1 MECDGILKWESKK
14 AKTKGQKKEPEKE
27 LNLPCKQ
34 LRNSKNSRNCFWCF
48 SIKQSASERKVYL
61 KYMNLSEKWRDW
73 TIFFPLWR
81 APSFPSLYIWNLYSG
96 SIRQPTEHSCYLS
109 NLPPIGFEMFIVQ
122 PTDKAFVSGE
132 KGWGG
137 GVRVEGLEGCDKG
150 SSSQRLFSYCYF
162 C

>member
-1 MECDGILKWESKK
+1 MEFWSESQRKLKKK
-14 AKTKGQKKEPEKE
+14 DKKKEPEKE

-34 LRNSKNSRNCFWCF
+34 LRNSKNTGNCFWCF
-48 SIKQSASERKVYL
+48 SIKKSASERKVYL
-61 KYMNLSEKWRDW
+61 KYMNASEKWRDW

-81 APSFPSLYIWNLYSG
+81 VPSFPVLYIWNLYSG
-96 SIRQPTEHSCYLS
+96 SIRQHTENSCYLT

-122 PTDKAFVSGE
+122 PTDNAFVSGE

-137 GVRVEGLEGCDKG
+137 GGVRVEGLEGYDEG

>member
-14 AKTKGQKKEPEKE
+14 AKTKGQKKKPEKE

-61 KYMNLSEKWRDW
+61 KYVNLSEKWRDW

-81 APSFPSLYIWNLYSG
+81 APSFPSLIYEICIQVLSDNILSTLVT
-96 SIRQPTEHSCYLS
+96 SATYLPS
-109 NLPPIGFEMFIVQ
+109 ALKCLLCSLLTKLLFLGRKV
-122 PTDKAFVSGE
+122 
-132 KGWGG
+132 GG

>member
-1 MECDGILKWESKK
+1 MEFWSESQRKLKKK
-14 AKTKGQKKEPEKE
+14 DKKKNQKKK

-34 LRNSKNSRNCFWCF
+34 LRNSKNSGNCFWCF

-81 APSFPSLYIWNLYSG
+81 EPSFPVLYIWNLYSG
-96 SIRQPTEHSCYLS
+96 SIRQHTEHSCYLTKV
-109 NLPPIGFEMFIVQ
+109 G
-122 PTDKAFVSGE
+122 
-132 KGWGG
+132 
-137 GVRVEGLEGCDKG
+137 VEGLEGYDKG

>member
-14 AKTKGQKKEPEKE
+14 AKKKGRKKEPEKE

-34 LRNSKNSRNCFWCF
+34 LRNSKNTGNCFWCF

-61 KYMNLSEKWRDW
+61 KYMNLTEKWRDW
-73 TIFFPLWR
+73 TIFF
-81 APSFPSLYIWNLYSG
+81 
-96 SIRQPTEHSCYLS
+96 
-109 NLPPIGFEMFIVQ
+109 PPIGFEMFIVQ

>member
-34 LRNSKNSRNCFWCF
+34 LRNSKNSGNCFWCF

-61 KYMNLSEKWRDW
+61 KYMNLTEKWRDW
-73 TIFFPLWR
+73 TIFF
-81 APSFPSLYIWNLYSG
+81 
-96 SIRQPTEHSCYLS
+96 
-109 NLPPIGFEMFIVQ
+109 PPIGFEMFIVQ

-137 GVRVEGLEGCDKG
+137 GGLE
-150 SSSQRLFSYCYF
+150 
-162 C
+162 

>member
-34 LRNSKNSRNCFWCF
+34 LRNSKNTGNCFWCF

-73 TIFFPLWR
+73 TIFFLCEGHHLFLHFIYEICIQVLSDNILSTLVTSPTYLPLALKCLLCSRLKCFCFW
-81 APSFPSLYIWNLYSG
+81 
-96 SIRQPTEHSCYLS
+96 
-109 NLPPIGFEMFIVQ
+109 
-122 PTDKAFVSGE
+122 GE
-132 KGWGG
+132 RLGG
-137 GVRVEGLEGCDKG
+137 GGG
-150 SSSQRLFSYCYF
+150 
-162 C
+162 

>member
-1 MECDGILKWESKK
+1 MEFWSESQRKLKK
-14 AKTKGQKKEPEKE
+14 KGQKKEPEKE

-34 LRNSKNSRNCFWCF
+34 LRNSKNSGNCFWCF
-48 SIKQSASERKVYL
+48 SIKRSASERKVYL
-61 KYMNLSEKWRDW
+61 KYMNSSEKWRDW

-96 SIRQPTEHSCYLS
+96 SIRQHTEHSYLT

-122 PTDKAFVSGE
+122 PTDKAFISGE
-132 KGWGG
+132 KGWGGG
-137 GVRVEGLEGCDKG
+137 GVRVEGLEGYDEG